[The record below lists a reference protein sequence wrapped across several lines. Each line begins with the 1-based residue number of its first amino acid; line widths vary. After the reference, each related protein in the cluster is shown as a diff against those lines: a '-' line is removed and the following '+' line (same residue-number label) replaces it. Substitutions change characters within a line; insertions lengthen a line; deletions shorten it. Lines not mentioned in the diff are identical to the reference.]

1 MISECFTINN
11 REYTFVTF
19 YGNRSL
25 YHDVLSN
32 LENREVRPLDYKY
45 LLFFLGP
52 KIWHFCYFHHDFKHQ
67 ESFYTNGDNMQSHL
81 LYGSEFCCHQLSTL
95 ACLSGEDY
103 SWLFMH
109 WKFLSITFYWKNI
122 FLQWHVDYID
132 KKGN

>member
-95 ACLSGEDY
+95 ACLSPCWSALDFWKIEFKKSSSTY
-103 SWLFMH
+103 WIFSLF
-109 WKFLSITFYWKNI
+109 WTWFLLS
-122 FLQWHVDYID
+122 V
-132 KKGN
+132 